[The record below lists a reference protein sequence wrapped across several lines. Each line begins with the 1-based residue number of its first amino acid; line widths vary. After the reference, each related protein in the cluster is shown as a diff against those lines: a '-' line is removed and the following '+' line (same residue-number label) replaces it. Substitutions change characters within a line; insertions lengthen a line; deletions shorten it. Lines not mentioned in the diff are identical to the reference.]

1 MVSFS
6 PSAKSAWVDDLLNEE
21 PALFAEGENDTILT
35 GDGDRGSNVA
45 YCGHLFTEPEL
56 QPDGSMEFW
65 QLVLTCES
73 EEFAGWGGEEPVVP
87 DTATVMPIRLVST
100 EDGWRVNGVN
110 LPN

>member
-1 MVSFS
+1 M
-6 PSAKSAWVDDLLNEE
+6 
-21 PALFAEGENDTILT
+21 
-35 GDGDRGSNVA
+35 
-45 YCGHLFTEPEL
+45 